1 MKNIDLPSVGEIL
14 KEEFMKPNH
23 ISAYFLAKSIEV
35 PVSRIQDI
43 LHGRRAVTLDTSIR
57 LGKFFGVSERYFL
70 SIQLEIDSRRIHLI
84 SKDSLERIKPF
95 KEYNKTKRP

>member
-1 MKNIDLPSVGEIL
+1 MKNIFLPSVGEIL

-43 LHGRRAVTLDTSIR
+43 LHGRRAVTLDTSVR

-84 SKDSLERIKPF
+84 SKDSLERIKPL